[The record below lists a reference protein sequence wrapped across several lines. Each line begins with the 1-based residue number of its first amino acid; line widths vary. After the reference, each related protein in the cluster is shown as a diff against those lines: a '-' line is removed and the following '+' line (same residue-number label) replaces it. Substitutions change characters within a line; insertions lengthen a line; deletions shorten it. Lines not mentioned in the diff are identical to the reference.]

1 MAEEPTPNSPAE
13 NIPTSTDESNQST
26 PEGQAPVIVQTQQTW
41 CVEMLMKGMTLE
53 NLSMLTG
60 QSLKQLKPY
69 IQRVKEKIA
78 IEQAIQRDRDSQ

>member
-1 MAEEPTPNSPAE
+1 MKRL
-13 NIPTSTDESNQST
+13 IDLQ
-26 PEGQAPVIVQTQQTW
+26 
-41 CVEMLMKGMTLE
+41 MLMKGMTLE